1 VLTRFAWPGYTLT
14 LAEPRFCG
22 VFSLL
27 SAATSRTRGSANFQ
41 DYGIAGF
48 PDHFLALV
56 VRIGHSGASP
66 HQSPTE
72 SASQARHRSTA
83 ARCCRMM
90 EYANNKL
97 K

>member
-66 HQSPTE
+66 PYGVVKTTQRVLALFHV
-72 SASQARHRSTA
+72 
-83 ARCCRMM
+83 
-90 EYANNKL
+90 L
-97 K
+97 